1 MTEPTTAARAALPAA
16 AVDQLLAEADDL
28 ITADNTSTRIDL
40 LRDEIKTLKDEQRD
54 RIKQRD
60 SLIYSVIVAVAAVA
74 GGTRLAGAAVPLLLP
89 PVTLLLGWTYLTN
102 DQMVSAIG
110 RHLRTQLAPRL
121 AALAGT
127 EVLLWENTR
136 LVDRRYRQRKT
147 IQLAVDLIAFVAP
160 ALVAV
165 VWFWAHGPANPVLLA
180 VSIVETA
187 AALIGAWQIVSYAER
202 RTTSLDT
209 RPVGTDVEA
218 TR

>member
-1 MTEPTTAARAALPAA
+1 MTATDLTGTADAA
-16 AVDQLLAEADDL
+16 AAGDAG
-28 ITADNTSTRIDL
+28 TRIDL
-40 LRDEIKTLKDEQRD
+40 LRDEVKNLKDEQRD

-74 GGTRLAGAAVPLLLP
+74 GGTRLAGAGVPLLLP
-89 PVTLLLGWTYLTN
+89 PVTLLLGWTYLIN

-110 RHLRTQLAPRL
+110 AHLRTQLAPRL

-136 LVDRRYRQRKT
+136 LIDRRYRQRKT
-147 IQLAVDLIAFVAP
+147 IQLVMDLFAFVAP

-165 VWFWAHGPANPVLLA
+165 VWYWTHGPANPALLA
-180 VSIVETA
+180 VSVVEAA
-187 AALIGAWQIVSYAER
+187 AALIGAWQITSYAER
-202 RTTSLDT
+202 HISCDT
-209 RPVGTDVEA
+209 RRAGTDVEA

>member
-1 MTEPTTAARAALPAA
+1 MTDPTTATRAAIPAA
-16 AVDQLLAEADDL
+16 AVDQLLAEADAIVDVG
-28 ITADNTSTRIDL
+28 TGTRIDL
-40 LRDEIKTLKDEQRD
+40 LRDEVKTLKDEQRD

-147 IQLAVDLIAFVAP
+147 IQLIVDLIAFVAP

-165 VWFWAHGPANPVLLA
+165 VWFWAHGPANPALLA

-202 RTTSLDT
+202 RTSSLDT
-209 RPVGTDVEA
+209 RPAGTDVEA

>member
-1 MTEPTTAARAALPAA
+1 MTDPTTATRAAIPAT
-16 AVDQLLAEADDL
+16 AVDQLLAEADAIVDVG
-28 ITADNTSTRIDL
+28 TGTRIDL
-40 LRDEIKTLKDEQRD
+40 LRDEVKTLKDEQRD

-147 IQLAVDLIAFVAP
+147 IQLIVDLIAFVAP

-165 VWFWAHGPANPVLLA
+165 VWFWANGPANPALLA

-202 RTTSLDT
+202 RTSSLDT
-209 RPVGTDVEA
+209 RPAGTDVEA

>member
-1 MTEPTTAARAALPAA
+1 MTDPTTGTRTALGAA
-16 AVDQLLAEADDL
+16 AVDQLLAEADAIVDVG
-28 ITADNTSTRIDL
+28 TGTRIDL

-89 PVTLLLGWTYLTN
+89 PVTLLLGWTYLIN

-127 EVLLWENTR
+127 EVLLWENIR
-136 LVDRRYRQRKT
+136 LLDRRYRQRKT
-147 IQLAVDLIAFVAP
+147 IQLIVDLIAFVVP

-165 VWFWAHGPANPVLLA
+165 VWYWTHAPANPALLA
-180 VSIVETA
+180 VSVVETI
-187 AALIGAWQIVSYAER
+187 AALIAAWQITSYAER
-202 RTTSLDT
+202 RISSDT
-209 RPVGTDVEA
+209 RPAGTDVEA